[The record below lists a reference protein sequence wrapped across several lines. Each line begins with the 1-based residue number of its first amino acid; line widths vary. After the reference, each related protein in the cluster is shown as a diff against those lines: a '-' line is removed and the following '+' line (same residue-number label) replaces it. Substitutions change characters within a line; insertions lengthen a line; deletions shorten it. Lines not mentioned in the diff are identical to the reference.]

1 MIATTTLRPVF
12 EQTTN
17 PINVQDFLK
26 SIDETTI
33 VSIEDYLKEQLHLKY
48 KKKTTLS
55 EIQYSEAWNSPN
67 GIKPN
72 RTFEWEDVISMIET
86 NPDEKFN
93 ISDVWVPTSKI
104 YVIKKFNRFPSLPA
118 CIRNLNFTG
127 GLYWEALDGPT
138 FYIAKMMVDGQMSW
152 VLISTI
158 GGHRTMK
165 TILTSGFGS
174 EIPSRVIYMGD
185 LDLDSVSKRAAKLHH
200 IDCNKRANQTAQDR
214 ITSGVEAEDH
224 EFLKVMDALIDMKL
238 FVDEKQMN
246 SDKIKGFKKVSSWQ
260 NFKDQINVI
269 GYDHVKYAVSKIQDC
284 TEDSVVLTQSVE
296 TIATF
301 RKHFN
306 KIVQRQTDDLDS
318 LDVYLRHGFESGF
331 VSQGDYRQHSDVTSN
346 VLWMIEQY
354 HKYLKNKVGK
364 QRAVITKQHQ
374 LKAFG
379 EDKLDLAAKK

>member
-1 MIATTTLRPVF
+1 MIATTALRPVF

-33 VSIEDYLKEQLHLKY
+33 VSIEDYTKEQLQQKY

-55 EIQYSEAWNSPN
+55 EVQYSEDWNSPH

-104 YVIKKFNRFPSLPA
+104 YVIKKFNRFPSLQA
-118 CIRNLNFTG
+118 SINNLNFTD
-127 GLYWEALDGPT
+127 GLYWEALDTPT
-138 FYIAKMMVDGQMSW
+138 FYIAKMMVDGQMEYI
-152 VLISTI
+152 LISTI
-158 GGHRTMK
+158 GGHRTMM
-165 TILTSGFGS
+165 TILTTGYGS
-174 EIPSRVIYMGD
+174 ELPSKVIYIGE
-185 LDLDSVSKRAAKLHH
+185 LILSTVSKRAAKLHH
-200 IDCNKRANQTAQDR
+200 IDCNKRSNQTAQDR

-224 EFLKVMDALIDMKL
+224 EFLKIMDALIDMKL
-238 FVDEKQMN
+238 FVDEKQMK
-246 SDKIKGFKKVSSWQ
+246 SDKIKGFRKISSWQ
-260 NFKDQINVI
+260 NFKEQIKLI
-269 GYDHVKYAVSKIQDC
+269 GYDHVKYAVGKIQDF
-284 TEDSVVLTQSVE
+284 TKDTVVLTQSVE

-301 RKHFN
+301 RKYFDD
-306 KIVQRQTDDLDS
+306 IVQRQTDDPDS
-318 LDVYLRHGFESGF
+318 LNEYLRHGFESGYI
-331 VSQGDYRQHSDVTSN
+331 SQGDYRQHSDVTSN
-346 VLWMIEQY
+346 VLWMVDQY
-354 HKYLKNKVGK
+354 HKYLKNKLER
-364 QRAVITKQHQ
+364 RAVITKQKL